1 MHFWVLLLKYVEDY
15 AIGQRS
21 VRLIVLGCVN
31 YIDYA
36 NQNNYVIS

>member
-15 AIGQRS
+15 ARS
-21 VRLIVLGCVN
+21 VTLVVLGCVK